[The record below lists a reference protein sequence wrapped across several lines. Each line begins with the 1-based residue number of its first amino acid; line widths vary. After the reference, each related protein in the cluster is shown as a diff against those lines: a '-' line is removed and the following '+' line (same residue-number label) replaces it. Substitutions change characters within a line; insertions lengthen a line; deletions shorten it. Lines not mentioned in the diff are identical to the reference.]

1 MAGATDRDQLVEEA
15 TLLFG
20 RAARLLDPL
29 RLRVWEEMGI
39 TFPQLRILFTVREQ
53 PGGDLRSLAERLG
66 IGTSGASQQVDRLDE
81 KGFVARTEDA
91 GDRRRL
97 RLGLTERGVEAAE
110 SISVT
115 ARDYERQLLTPL
127 TDEQLLALGSVLTD
141 LLAAATAHPPHPDL
155 HPETIHPEPG
165 R

>member
-1 MAGATDRDQLVEEA
+1 MVRATDRDQLIEE
-15 TLLFG
+15 TMLFFG

-53 PGGDLRSLAERLG
+53 PGSDLRTLAERLG
-66 IGTSGASQQVDRLDE
+66 IGTSGASQQVDRLVE

-91 GDRRRL
+91 EDRRRL
-97 RLGLTERGVEAAE
+97 RLRLTERGIEAAE

-127 TDEQLLALGSVLTD
+127 TDEQLHALSSVLTA
-141 LLAAATAHPPHPDL
+141 LLAAATAHPPHPTIV
-155 HPETIHPEPG
+155 PERTHSEPT
-165 R
+165 

>member
-1 MAGATDRDQLVEEA
+1 MADRDRLVEET

-39 TFPQLRILFTVREQ
+39 TFPQLRILFTVRDQ

-66 IGTSGASQQVDRLDE
+66 IGTSGASQQVDRLVE
-81 KGFVARTEDA
+81 KGFVARTEDTD
-91 GDRRRL
+91 DRRRL
-97 RLGLTERGVEAAE
+97 CLRLTDRGVEAAE

-115 ARDYERQLLTPL
+115 AREYERQLLTPL
-127 TDEQLLALGSVLTD
+127 KDEQLRALSAVLTD
-141 LLAAATAHPPHPDL
+141 LLAAATAHPPYPTL
-155 HPETIHPEPG
+155 PQQAG

>member
-1 MAGATDRDQLVEEA
+1 MGSPVDHNQVLEETTA
-15 TLLFG
+15 LFG

-53 PGGDLRSLAERLG
+53 PGSDLRTLAERLG
-66 IGTSGASQQVDRLDE
+66 IGTSGASQQVDRLVE
-81 KGFVARTEDA
+81 KGFLARTEDA
-91 GDRRRL
+91 DDRRRL
-97 RLGLTERGVEAAE
+97 RLGLTARGVEAAE

-127 TDEQLLALGSVLTD
+127 TDEQLHALSAVLTD
-141 LLAAATAHPPHPDL
+141 LIAAATAHPPHP
-155 HPETIHPEPG
+155 TIAPEPAHAEPT
-165 R
+165 